1 VVPTKS
7 FCDLVPLELELM
19 VSIASARTQV
29 STTRAL
35 RVRASVRERMLRMR
49 AHDDRALAHAMK

>member
-1 VVPTKS
+1 MSTKS
-7 FCDLVPLELELM
+7 FCDLVPLELDPM

-35 RVRASVRERMLRMR
+35 RDRASECCACALTTI
-49 AHDDRALAHAMK
+49 AHSRTR